1 MRRLILTWRGRMI
14 LAAIIAAIGLIFIT
28 LPQGRHTLIAL
39 KGLLTHAAVLRDR
52 IIDFGPAAPLASM
65 AVQVLQVVL
74 APIPGE
80 VSGLVGGYIFGG
92 WPAFWYSTIAL
103 TVGSLLAFFGGRFIG
118 RLFPEKIRQG
128 KAYRKF
134 NHLVESKDFLL
145 PLVFFVFPGF
155 PKDSLSYVLG
165 ASDMD
170 WRLFIIIAG
179 VGRIPGT
186 LVLSF
191 QGAQVYNHD
200 WRGLVFFTLAAAAV
214 FAPMFFLRHRL
225 VAMIAERGEK
235 K

>member
-1 MRRLILTWRGRMI
+1 MRRLILTRKGRFL
-14 LAAIIAAIGLIFIT
+14 LAALITIAVLVT
-28 LPQGRHTLIAL
+28 VSLPQGRHVIAAI
-39 KGLLTHAAVLRDR
+39 KDIVTRAPALRQR
-52 IIDFGPAAPLASM
+52 IIAFGPLAPLVYM
-65 AVQVLQVVL
+65 AVQVAQVVL

-92 WPAFWYSTIAL
+92 WAAFCYSTIAL
-103 TVGSLLAFFGGRFIG
+103 TLGSILAFFGGRLIG
-118 RLFPEKIRQG
+118 NMFPGKIRNGETYKQ
-128 KAYRKF
+128 F
-134 NHLVESKDFLL
+134 NHLVKGRDFLL
-145 PLVFFVFPGF
+145 PLLLFVFPGI

-170 WRLFIIIAG
+170 WRLFTIIAG

-200 WRGLVFFTLAAAAV
+200 WRGLALFSISAAVV
-214 FAPMFFLRHRL
+214 FAPMFFYRHRL
-225 VAMIAERGEK
+225 VATLTAGKEK